1 MLQQISESANK
12 LLKTLQQEKNF
23 QADSDLDMDLQ
34 PEIEKMQQM
43 KMERVRE
50 EGEQESHLDLAWLGI
65 HI

>member
-34 PEIEKMQQM
+34 PEREKMQQM